1 MTEKLTAGDLC
12 NRIVAFATRDMTVEQ
27 AAQLMRE
34 HHVGCLVVADDA
46 PEGRLVVGMLTDR
59 DIVTGAVALS
69 LDPARL
75 SVENLMTAEVITAGE
90 GDSMEDLLT
99 RMRRKGLRRLP
110 VTTPQGV
117 LVGLVT
123 LDDLLAVMAGQLKAL
138 AAAIEIEQLRE
149 RQLRP

>member
-138 AAAIEIEQLRE
+138 AAAIETEQLRE